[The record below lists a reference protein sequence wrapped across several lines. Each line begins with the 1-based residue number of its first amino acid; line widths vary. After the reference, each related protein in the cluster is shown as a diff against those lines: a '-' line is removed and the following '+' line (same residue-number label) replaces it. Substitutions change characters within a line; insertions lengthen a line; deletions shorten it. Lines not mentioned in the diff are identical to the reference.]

1 MCDPLLDNTCDPLLD
16 NTCHLLLNNCSQV
29 YSSGTDVKQRGLH
42 VVVLNQGNVS
52 TIQMQCEL
60 LSVLGCQGQHT

>member
-1 MCDPLLDNTCDPLLD
+1 MYVQLMRWHTGHV
-16 NTCHLLLNNCSQV
+16 THCSITHMTHCSITAYCLQV

-52 TIQMQCEL
+52 TMEMQCEL
-60 LSVLGCQGQHT
+60 LSVLGC